1 TTRQHGRITIGEM
14 IRSTGA
20 SRNTLKEHF
29 KKLLTQGHLARH
41 GEGKATWYS
50 LP

>member
-1 TTRQHGRITIGEM
+1 M
-14 IRSTGA
+14 ILSTGA

-29 KKLLTQGHLARH
+29 KKLLMQGHLARH
-41 GEGKATWYS
+41 GAGKATWYS